1 MGYLSERIEAS
12 VSETVAQWYETELN
26 AAFSIMSATIH
37 MAAETAMG
45 CSAIVIQNIE
55 GTGLDIVITQECE
68 APHLVRGGVQVSLYS
83 NFLGADRRADAGIWE
98 MTGKTYNEHENALE
112 YVLELRDIAKAI
124 SKLNLRHSMQ
134 TDFIKVHI
142 PKNDS
147 VFNHPEN
154 QTAVIG
160 IDCPPYGHNRI
171 LEIFLDESEADAF
184 INNGGKNA

>member
-1 MGYLSERIEAS
+1 MSILSDKIEAS
-12 VSETVAQWYETELN
+12 IAEAVSQYWETELN
-26 AAFSIMSATIH
+26 AAFSITSATIH
-37 MAAETAMG
+37 MAADTAMG

-68 APHLVRGGVQVSLYS
+68 APHLVRGGIQVCLYS
-83 NFLGADRRADAGIWE
+83 NFLGADWRGDAGIWE
-98 MTGKTYNEHENALE
+98 MTEKTYNEHENALE
-112 YVLELRDIAKAI
+112 YVFDLRDMAKAI
-124 SKLNLRHSMQ
+124 SKLNLRRSTQ

-142 PKNDS
+142 PKNDCI
-147 VFNHPEN
+147 FNHPEN

-160 IDCPPYGHNRI
+160 IDCPPHGHNRI